1 MQPAAGKYM
10 RQHAMPMSKRSGF
23 SLIELMVVLAI
34 AAILLGIGVPSF
46 QVLLQNQRMTTT
58 VNDLFAAINL
68 TRSEAIR
75 RGTRVD
81 LVPADSKDWA
91 SGWVVFIDQDADQIP
106 DAGEQIIYTHSSI
119 TGGIAIESRFADST
133 AKYLAYNGTG
143 RTRTNAN
150 PRTPQLGNFLLSSE
164 HASRRIVIGFLG
176 RPRVCNPAMEKSTC

>member
-1 MQPAAGKYM
+1 MQHAAGKFM
-10 RQHAMPMSKRSGF
+10 RSYTVSPYAMSGF

-34 AAILLGIGVPSF
+34 ATILLGIGVPSF
-46 QVLLQNQRMTTT
+46 RMLLQNQRMTTT

-81 LVPADSKDWA
+81 LVPVDGKDWA

-106 DAGEQIIYTHSSI
+106 DSGEKIIYIHGPVARDI
-119 TGGIAIESRFADST
+119 VIKSRFADSS
-133 AKYLAYNGTG
+133 AEYLAYNGTG

-150 PRTPQLGNFLLSSE
+150 SRTPQLGNFLLSSE
-164 HASRRIVIGFLG
+164 HVSRRIVIGFLG